1 MRNPRQNAVLEIYQL
16 VLAIFLFISPWL
28 FAFANSKLRID
39 TWVSAGLAAVIS
51 LLALI
56 AFRDWKEWI
65 ACILG
70 LWIAVSPWVLGFQH
84 TVAMFIN
91 LAVGL
96 SIAYLALLDLWLT
109 HYGPSPERHR
119 AASPSRSM
127 SALGQ
132 KQT

>member
-1 MRNPRQNAVLEIYQL
+1 MRNPRHHATLEIYQL
-16 VLAIFLFISPWL
+16 ALAAFLFVSPWL
-28 FAFANSKLRID
+28 FAFAHGTLRTD
-39 TWVSAGLAAVIS
+39 TWVSAALVAVIS
-51 LLALI
+51 LFALI

-109 HYGPSPERHR
+109 HYGPSTEK
-119 AASPSRSM
+119 A
-127 SALGQ
+127 
-132 KQT
+132 

>member
-1 MRNPRQNAVLEIYQL
+1 MIVHSSCRQNGCAANAKPETKCGPGNLPACARDFSVH
-16 VLAIFLFISPWL
+16 FTSPWL

-109 HYGPSPERHR
+109 HYGPSPEK
-119 AASPSRSM
+119 A
-127 SALGQ
+127 
-132 KQT
+132 

>member
-28 FAFANSKLRID
+28 FAFANGKLRID
-39 TWVSAGLAAVIS
+39 TWVSAALVAVIS

-109 HYGPSPERHR
+109 HYGPSPEN
-119 AASPSRSM
+119 A
-127 SALGQ
+127 
-132 KQT
+132 